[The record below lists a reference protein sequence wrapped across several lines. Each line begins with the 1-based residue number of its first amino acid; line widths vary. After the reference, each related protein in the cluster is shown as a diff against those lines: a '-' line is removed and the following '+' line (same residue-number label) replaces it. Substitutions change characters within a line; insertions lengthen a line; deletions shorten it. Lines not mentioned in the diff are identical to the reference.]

1 MLSKPPVS
9 RKNLSRLLDEELP
22 AEERER
28 VLQAISQ
35 CDELQEEIDTYKAI
49 GAALRDSFARL
60 PLPEPEIWEL
70 IRHQLSRNP
79 VASAPDEAG
88 PGSHLWPQVNLEPQ
102 RSTPMNVSRYMT
114 QKLISATED
123 MSVKQAFLLMQ
134 SHRVRH
140 IPVVDGAT
148 LVGIISD
155 RDLRRPRWTE
165 KLDDWTS
172 YYQINDDHRVE
183 HVMTRNPMTVRASDH
198 ILEAVK
204 VFREYR
210 FGALPVLNKH
220 GDLVG
225 IISAQDLLEPL
236 EETLTTGAR

>member
-1 MLSKPPVS
+1 
-9 RKNLSRLLDEELP
+9 
-22 AEERER
+22 
-28 VLQAISQ
+28 
-35 CDELQEEIDTYKAI
+35 
-49 GAALRDSFARL
+49 
-60 PLPEPEIWEL
+60 
-70 IRHQLSRNP
+70 
-79 VASAPDEAG
+79 
-88 PGSHLWPQVNLEPQ
+88 
-102 RSTPMNVSRYMT
+102 MNVSRYMT

-140 IPVVDGAT
+140 IPVVDGEA

-165 KLDDWTS
+165 ALDDWTS
-172 YYQINDDHRVE
+172 CYQINDDHRVE

-204 VFREYR
+204 VFREHR

-220 GDLVG
+220 GNLVG

-236 EETLTTGAR
+236 EETLTTRAG